1 METTDLDYNAQIQ
14 IDYIDQ
20 NQTFN
25 IAGNLN
31 NQYAD
36 VSTYNDFITN
46 TTLTHGKNNYVI
58 NGKVDTSDLNNK
70 YTVTKNGEATNFVI
84 NENLHSLIMTALR
97 IDLANNSMSSEEQIW
112 SVAQDS
118 ENLKIKI
125 ELNFVDEDGVIVSV
139 TVVHFVFDAE
149 GNFVG
154 HKVSITSLDGT
165 MSYSIQ
171 MKLVK

>member
-1 METTDLDYNAQIQ
+1 MITTALDYNAQIQ

-46 TTLTHGKNNYVI
+46 TTLTHGKDNYVI

-70 YTVTKNGEATNFVI
+70 YTVTKKWRSN
-84 NENLHSLIMTALR
+84 
-97 IDLANNSMSSEEQIW
+97 
-112 SVAQDS
+112 
-118 ENLKIKI
+118 
-125 ELNFVDEDGVIVSV
+125 
-139 TVVHFVFDAE
+139 
-149 GNFVG
+149 
-154 HKVSITSLDGT
+154 
-165 MSYSIQ
+165 
-171 MKLVK
+171 